1 MDSRGLPG
9 CGTPQYPPTK
19 AGPYILEKLGLM
31 QVVEK
36 VVEKVVET
44 VVETVG
50 DTEGGE
56 GGETKT

>member
-9 CGTPQYPPTK
+9 CGPPQYPPTK

-36 VVEKVVET
+36 VVET

-56 GGETKT
+56 GGEGGETKT